1 MNEELKII
9 ITAITDA
16 AQKGIKEVSGEVERL
31 SASGKN
37 SSKSFGK
44 SMATIGKVV
53 AGVAVAVVAAIGAI
67 IASVI
72 SLGKK
77 SLELGTQMGKLT
89 TAFQASGA
97 GADQAS
103 KSYQQF
109 YRFLGDT
116 DKAVEA
122 ASHLAKITTNEKELA
137 EWSKVCQGVF
147 ATFGDSLPIE
157 GLTEAANETIRV
169 GTVTG
174 VMADALNWAGV
185 NEDAFNAKLATCNSL
200 EEREILTRTTLN
212 DLYKDASDLYEK
224 NNKAILDYNS
234 SQAKL
239 DTTLASFKN
248 SCVPLLTALN
258 NLSSAFLEALAP
270 AINAVAPVLTF
281 FIEKVAEAVKW
292 VSALFSALTGKGAQD
307 VSGSFESA
315 SGAVGGYTSSIEG
328 ATEAAE
334 ELKRATMGFDE
345 LNVVSSQ
352 SSSSS
357 ASGSGG
363 GAGTVGGG
371 ASFDDTSFNK
381 SLESAGKSAEKFA
394 QKIKSVFNGLK
405 EKAKE
410 WLNLFSPTVEA
421 WKTSFS
427 NLNFDWDSIKTN
439 IGNGVNT
446 LKETF
451 SGLVTYTMEE
461 FTPSIVNSFGENI
474 APIFIETLPWAV
486 DEFGKQFEHT
496 AGTIQQVTNDVII
509 PVMDELKKQT
519 EDTTTIIS
527 EDWEES
533 GENIKTGLS
542 GMFENVRGLWD
553 QFYNNTLSPVWE
565 GIKSGISEFWDNHL
579 KPLWDNIVDFIS
591 SVIDNVLV
599 LWNNVLAPVLSWL
612 MSIFSPS
619 IVNSIMSVW
628 EFIVQVFSII
638 TDVVSGIIKALAG
651 LLDFIT
657 GVFSGDWEKAWN
669 GICKFFGGIWDA
681 IWGIVKGAINLIIW
695 ALNGIWRAIY
705 SVVSGIV
712 NGIGGI
718 ASAIGGLLGQD
729 WGWSMP
735 AEPPTIPYLAKGGVV
750 VGETLAKIGE
760 GGKKEAVLP
769 LEQNTEWMDILAE
782 RISSKNNTPSK
793 IILMLDKKQL
803 GEATISSIND
813 ITRSSGRLQL
823 TVM

>member
-44 SMATIGKVV
+44 SMAAIGKVV

-169 GTVTG
+169 GKVTG

-185 NEDAFNAKLATCNSL
+185 SEDAFNAQLATCNSL

-315 SGAVGGYTSSIEG
+315 SGAVGGYTGSIEN

-363 GAGTVGGG
+363 GTGADVGT
-371 ASFDDTSFNK
+371 SFDNTAFSE
-381 SLESAGKSAEKFA
+381 SLEKGSKSAEKFA
-394 QKIKSVFNGLK
+394 SKVKTAFSKLQT
-405 EKAKE
+405 KASE
-410 WLNLFSPTVEA
+410 YATLFEPTVEA
-421 WKTSFS
+421 WKTGWNNLDIDWGTVNGNISNGVGSLNTAFS
-427 NLNFDWDSIKTN
+427 NLGGYVANEFVPNLTNNFS
-439 IGNGVNT
+439 
-446 LKETF
+446 
-451 SGLVTYTMEE
+451 
-461 FTPSIVNSFGENI
+461 ENV
-474 APIFIETLPWAV
+474 APIMSDVVPWAAS
-486 DEFGKQFEHT
+486 EMSEQFEHSC
-496 AGTIQQVTNDVII
+496 GTIQQVTDDVLI
-509 PVMDELKKQT
+509 PTMKQVET
-519 EDTTTIIS
+519 VTTDVTDAVGK
-527 EDWEES
+527 DWEES
-533 GENIKTGLS
+533 GTDILS
-542 GMFENVRGLWD
+542 GLTGFFASIRSLWD
-553 QFYNNTLSPVWE
+553 QFYNNVFSPIWE
-565 GIKSGISEFWDNHL
+565 RLTSTFSKLWDEHL
-579 KPLWDNIVDFIS
+579 KPLWENIVDFGS
-591 SVIDNVLV
+591 SVADCILT
-599 LWNNVLAPVLSWL
+599 LWNNVLKPIISWVIDILAPAVVNA
-612 MSIFSPS
+612 I
-619 IVNSIMSVW
+619 NSIID
-628 EFIVQVFSII
+628 IVVVIFGII
-638 TDVVSGIIKALAG
+638 SDVVGGIIKACAG

-657 GVFSGDWEKAWN
+657 GVFSGNWEKAWN

-681 IWGIVKGAINLIIW
+681 IWGIVKGVINLIIW
-695 ALNGIWRAIY
+695 ALNSLWRAIY

-735 AEPPTIPYLAKGGVV
+735 QEPPLIPYLAKGGVV

-760 GGKKEAVLP
+760 GGKKEVVLP
-769 LEQNTEWMDILAE
+769 LEQNTDWMDTLAE

-793 IILMLDKKQL
+793 IVLMLDKKQL
-803 GEATISSIND
+803 GEATISSINE

>member
-9 ITAITDA
+9 ITAVTDA
-16 AQKGIKEVSGEVERL
+16 AQKSIKEVSGEVERL
-31 SASGKN
+31 SASGKK
-37 SSKSFGK
+37 SSKSFG
-44 SMATIGKVV
+44 SSIAAIGKVV

-67 IASVI
+67 VASLVN
-72 SLGKK
+72 LGKK
-77 SLELGTQMGKLT
+77 SLEVSTQLSKLT
-89 TAFQASGA
+89 TAFQASGSSA
-97 GADQAS
+97 QQAATTYKELYS
-103 KSYQQF
+103 
-109 YRFLGDT
+109 FLGDS

-122 ASHLAKITTNEKELA
+122 GSHLAKLTTNEKELA
-137 EWSKVCQGVF
+137 EWTKICQGVY
-147 ATFGDSLPIE
+147 ASFGDSLPIE
-157 GLTEAANETIRV
+157 GLTEAANETARV

-174 VMADALNWAGV
+174 VFADALNWAGE
-185 NEDAFNAKLATCNSL
+185 NEDAFNAQLATCTSL
-200 EEREILTRTTLN
+200 QEREALIRSTLN
-212 DLYKDASDLYEK
+212 GLYSDAANLYEQ
-224 NNKAILDYNS
+224 NNQSLINYNK
-234 SQAKL
+234 SQAEL
-239 DTTLASFKN
+239 DVTMSSFKD
-248 SCVPLLTALN
+248 SVIPLLTALN
-258 NLSSAFLEALAP
+258 NLSNAFLEALAP
-270 AINAVAPVLTF
+270 AINAVTPVLTF

-292 VSALFSALTGKGAQD
+292 VSAFFSALTGKSVED
-307 VSGSFESA
+307 VSNSFDSA
-315 SGAVGGYTSSIEG
+315 SGSVGGYTSSLEG

-357 ASGSGG
+357 ASGSSGG
-363 GAGTVGGG
+363 TGANVG
-371 ASFDDTSFNK
+371 ASFDNTAFSE
-381 SLESAGKSAEKFA
+381 SLEKGSASAEKFA
-394 QKIKSVFNGLK
+394 EKIKSVFNSLK
-405 EKAKE
+405 TKAKE

-421 WKTSFS
+421 WKNSFT

-451 SGLVTYTMEE
+451 TGLATYTMED

-474 APIFIETLPWAV
+474 VPIFIETLPWAI

-496 AGTIQQVTNDVII
+496 AGTIQQVTNDIII
-509 PVMDELKKQT
+509 PVMDELKQQT

-533 GENIKTGLS
+533 GEDIKTGLS
-542 GMFENVRGLWD
+542 GMFDSIRGLWD
-553 QFYNNTLSPVWE
+553 QFYNDTLSPVWE
-565 GIKSGISEFWDNHL
+565 GVKSGISELWDNHL
-579 KPLWDNIVDFIS
+579 KPLWDNVVDFVS
-591 SVIDNVLV
+591 SLIDCVLV

-619 IVNSIMSVW
+619 IVNSIQSIW

-651 LLDFIT
+651 LLDFIA

-669 GICKFFGGIWDA
+669 GICKFFSGIWDA

-729 WGWSMP
+729 WGWTMP
-735 AEPPTIPYLAKGGVV
+735 SEPPTIPYLAKGGVV

-782 RISSKNNTPSK
+782 RISSRSGTPSK
-793 IILMLDKKQL
+793 IVLMLDKKQL

-813 ITRSSGRLQL
+813 ITRSTGKLQL
-823 TVM
+823 TVI